1 MTEPTSPGPDRRCE
15 CTYDQLYCGSAVVFE
30 PLHGCQLRNKVV
42 FLIDKHPYLWG
53 HDLLL
58 YRISRG
64 DVPFWVHDPGATFLR
79 VCVDESTRILY
90 MDRAKLNEYL
100 KEGKI

>member
-1 MTEPTSPGPDRRCE
+1 MRKWSAPAIAARDEY
-15 CTYDQLYCGSAVVFE
+15 TYDQLHCGSAVVFE
-30 PLHGCQLRNKVV
+30 PLPGCPMRVKVV
-42 FLIDKHPYLWG
+42 FLIDSHPNHPG

-64 DVPFWVHDPGATFLR
+64 DVLFWVHDPGATFLR
-79 VCVDESTRILY
+79 SCVEDETRISY

-100 KEGKI
+100 KEGTI